1 MPATPVTTAVLRA
14 HALHAGTARARVMP
28 GAPSRCPL
36 PAALETFGFPAVP
49 VAAVRG
55 FRDAQAAS

>member
-1 MPATPVTTAVLRA
+1 MPKTPVTPAIRA
-14 HALHAGTARARVMP
+14 HALHARTARARVTP

-55 FRDAQAAS
+55 FRDAQAAA